1 METSANVPPE
11 SDRYRRVA
19 APLHTVL
26 VLAASGAWA
35 WRGVLNAEHLRGAAN
50 LNRIGMYGR
59 TMLFE
64 WLLFGFVLLGVK
76 LNGTPLRAVLG
87 ERWSSFRQV
96 LRDTGIAIAFLV
108 FSIFVTSLLGGQLHG
123 GGPDP
128 AVQFLLPHGGSE
140 LAVWM
145 ALSLTAGICEETFFR
160 GYLQRQFMALAKNAP
175 LGILLSAVMFGTAH
189 AYQGFAKAVNIGVLG
204 AMYGIFAHWRKSVR
218 PGMIAH
224 TLQDVL
230 GGLFAGSIK
239 H

>member
-1 METSANVPPE
+1 MGTSAIVPPE

-35 WRGVLNAEHLRGAAN
+35 WRGVLNAEHLRGATN

-59 TMLFE
+59 TMAFE

-87 ERWSSFRQV
+87 ESWSSFRQV

-145 ALSLTAGICEETFFR
+145 ALSLTAGICEETLFR